1 MNEKVHEYLIVGA
14 GVVGSSLAYELAKK
28 SPDVVLLE
36 KGEFTKGGSSA
47 VPVALINPHR
57 GRSARA
63 NASDKECVE
72 KFLETLSD
80 LEEKLDE
87 TGVVRSGIIRVAY
100 SARQAK
106 NWKRVS
112 GAQALTAEEIPA
124 EYHAPFGG
132 IFVKDGCYLQ
142 SAKYLKALVSAYDLD
157 LRANTEALS
166 IEKSGENQLLKTNK
180 GEILAKTVIFCTG
193 AESWQRFNLPKAE
206 KIVGDSAAFK
216 TDVKMPYAMSGSVS
230 GMSMD
235 GYIQLGGNHRAPG
248 EEDPE
253 ALEKLRRP
261 FAWVIKDLQNAEVIS
276 VYSATRSK
284 AADNKPY
291 WALLEPNRYFLGHF
305 GGRGFLCSSKLAKQL
320 AEELTGAK

>member
-1 MNEKVHEYLIVGA
+1 MSKYVADYLIVGA
-14 GVVGSSLAYELAKK
+14 GVAGSSLAYELAKK

-36 KGEFTKGGSSA
+36 KSEFTKSGSSA

-63 NASDKECVE
+63 TDSDKECVR

-80 LEEKLDE
+80 LEEKCED
-87 TGVVRSGIIRVAY
+87 TGVRRSGIIRIAH

-112 GAQALTAEEIPA
+112 AAKYLSPEEIPA

-132 IFVKDGCYLQ
+132 IFIKDGCYLQ
-142 SAKYLKALVSAYDLD
+142 SAKYLKALVSAYKLD
-157 LRANTEALS
+157 LRENTEAIS
-166 IEKSGENQLLKTNK
+166 IEKSAENQLVKTNR
-180 GEILAKTVIFCTG
+180 GDILAKTVVFCTG
-193 AESWQRFNLPKAE
+193 AESWERFNLPVAE

-216 TDVKMPYAMSGSVS
+216 SNVKMPYAMSGAVS
-230 GMSMD
+230 GMSLD
-235 GYIQLGGNHRAPG
+235 GYIQLGGNHRAVG
-248 EEDPE
+248 EEDPD

-261 FAWVIKDLQNAEVIS
+261 FAWVIKDLQNAEVLS
-276 VYSATRSK
+276 VYTATRSK

-291 WALLEPNRYFLGHF
+291 WLLLEPNRYFLGHF
-305 GGRGFLCSSKLAKQL
+305 GGRGFLCSAKLAKQL
-320 AEELTGAK
+320 AEII